1 MVKQRTTRTSV
12 GHLNLHTYNQKYTN
26 HLLLDVLADF
36 AYKLPKSPYFQP
48 ILWRY
53 RIDKGDTA
61 QEATEAHPETD
72 SGLGLPPHPFLF
84 GVIERKRNHYC
95 GNTFL
100 VTVEFPDLD
109 FCSGL

>member
-12 GHLNLHTYNQKYTN
+12 GHLKWQTYNQKYTN
-26 HLLLDVLADF
+26 YLLLGVLADF
-36 AYKLPKSPYFQP
+36 AYKLAKSPNFPP

-53 RIDKGDTA
+53 RIDNGDTA

-84 GVIERKRNHYC
+84 GVIERKRNDYC
-95 GNTFL
+95 GKTFL

-109 FCSGL
+109 FCSSL